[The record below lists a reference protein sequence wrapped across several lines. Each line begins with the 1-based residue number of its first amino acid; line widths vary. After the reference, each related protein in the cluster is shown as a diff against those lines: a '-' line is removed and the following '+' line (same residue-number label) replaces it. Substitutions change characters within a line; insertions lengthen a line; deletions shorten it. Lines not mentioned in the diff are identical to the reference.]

1 MAWDHMEVRGN
12 KCNPYTQDLLELDSY
27 LPVAGQ
33 VSNKMLAKVNTP
45 LQVTEWERAMAS
57 HPDREFVEYLLRGIR
72 EGFRIGYNYRGQTCS
87 PASKNMLSA
96 RQNPQEEYLAKGV
109 KEGRVIGPPNIPTP
123 RYPPLEVP
131 YTWVNKRIRLS

>member
-57 HPDREFVEYLLRGIR
+57 HPDREFVEWGCIVTVLWSGSNRRTRLIYMNNAVVEVVLRR
-72 EGFRIGYNYRGQTCS
+72 FRMFR
-87 PASKNMLSA
+87 
-96 RQNPQEEYLAKGV
+96 
-109 KEGRVIGPPNIPTP
+109 
-123 RYPPLEVP
+123 
-131 YTWVNKRIRLS
+131 